1 MSPQDLILA
10 YDNNF
15 TTVMGGAVPPTEVGD
30 AVPPTEGGA
39 EDFTEKLKG
48 FKSNW
53 GTPASATVLVSGAGP
68 SRGPPPFSFNKYV
81 VSTRGGEDPPGLGRD
96 DDWMR
101 VLGRSTYYQG
111 NNGPD
116 DDYNELASDESE
128 PDDNERH
135 GGYCH
140 EHLDEADSGSPYTSF
155 IFDAGDSIL
164 EFTVD
169 R

>member
-10 YDNNF
+10 YDNGF
-15 TTVMGGAVPPTEVGD
+15 TTVMGDT
-30 AVPPTEGGA
+30 VPPTEGGA

-53 GTPASATVLVSGAGP
+53 GTPASATVLIPGAGP

-81 VSTRGGEDPPGLGRD
+81 VSTRGGEDPPGLSGEPKEDD
-96 DDWMR
+96 DDWMQ
-101 VLGRSTYYQG
+101 VLGRSIYYQD
-111 NNGPD
+111 NGPD
-116 DDYNELASDESE
+116 DYDELAAGAS
-128 PDDNERH
+128 DDNEHH

-140 EHLDEADSGSPYTSF
+140 GHLDEADSGSPYTSF
-155 IFDAGDSIL
+155 IFGAGDSIL